1 MAAGFSLG
9 YFGMQVNSPTER
21 RIIFSVWD
29 AAEGKNAKDRSTV
42 SEENHTTLLAKG
54 EEVEASV
61 FGNEGTG
68 GHSHLK
74 YMWKTGETQKFVLTS
89 KVDGTFTIYT
99 GYWFHPETKTWM
111 LIASFRAP
119 KDGKNLQGL
128 HSFSENFAGSN
139 GYMQRKALWGN

>member
-1 MAAGFSLG
+1 MAAGFSRG

-29 AAEGKNAKDRSTV
+29 ATEGKYAKDRCTV

-54 EEVEASV
+54 DEVKASV
-61 FGNEGTG
+61 FSNEGTG
-68 GHSHLK
+68 GLSHLK

-99 GYWFHPETKTWM
+99 GYWFHPETKT
-111 LIASFRAP
+111 
-119 KDGKNLQGL
+119 
-128 HSFSENFAGSN
+128 
-139 GYMQRKALWGN
+139 